1 MYCTLSSI
9 IFPQNANTYS
19 VLVIN
24 ILIFEQKKLFVS
36 LTSKIHCFVRPINAF
51 HLCNLISRNSRPVYY
66 LLYLTI
72 YSASYFKLF
81 YFLPNVNMVT
91 NFLIL
96 NLCSSNRK
104 TVAYSSLQLYIAKL
118 IAGLFIINIWIFQ
131 HHVLVVHKFQ
141 RCT

>member
-104 TVAYSSLQLYIAKL
+104 TVACSSLQLYIAKL

-131 HHVLVVHKFQ
+131 HDVLVVHKFQ